1 MATITD
7 ARREPDGSLVLTVC
21 ETREVV
27 IPAKDALVASGKD
40 AGKLKPTAELQ
51 ALAATTNDAAKLTEA
66 EALVAAK
73 SGKVGEV
80 VKP

>member
-21 ETREVV
+21 EKREVV

-40 AGKLKPTAELQ
+40 AGKLKPVAELK
-51 ALAATTNDAAKLTEA
+51 ALAKAKY
-66 EALVAAK
+66 AK
-73 SGKVGEV
+73 QAKG
-80 VKP
+80 

>member
-7 ARREPDGSLVLTVC
+7 ARRQPDGSIVLTVR
-21 ETREVV
+21 EEREVV
-27 IPAKDALVASGKD
+27 IAAKDAVDTK
-40 AGKLKPTAELQ
+40 TAELVT
-51 ALAATTNDAAKLTEA
+51 LAKATDEAAKLADA